1 MKSLMG
7 FPESG
12 ARLVNA
18 SVAYARHQNNAHS
31 LTWTLGN
38 AADVSHK
45 RHEPATTVRFA
56 SEAIGL
62 ACEHRMP
69 QWLALGERYR
79 DWATHALGD
88 FDGGLNLLLRGVR
101 RWRETG
107 AALHTTNCEICLVDS
122 YLLQGETA
130 AAGSHLDATRAHC
143 RSYGEKYPA
152 AEMDRLE
159 ALLLRCEEAPIE
171 MVEERLVA
179 ALQTARQAG
188 ARLFELRSTMVL
200 ARVLAEHHER
210 HKAIEILAPI
220 WFVASIAG
228 LQAVAP
234 IARGLCEIVHMEHF
248 KSHGQTSHSQFG
260 SCDGDLEAGGRC
272 RLTRSKCDG
281 PLPSLHRHYT
291 CFLAERPKTWPYG
304 APELLATA
312 DEVIE

>member
-18 SVAYARHQNNAHS
+18 SVAYARHQNNTHS
-31 LTWTLGN
+31 LAWTLGN

-107 AALHTTNCEICLVDS
+107 AARHTTNCEICLVDS
-122 YLLQGETA
+122 YLLQGEPQRR
-130 AAGSHLDATRAHC
+130 D
-143 RSYGEKYPA
+143 
-152 AEMDRLE
+152 
-159 ALLLRCEEAPIE
+159 PI
-171 MVEERLVA
+171 
-179 ALQTARQAG
+179 
-188 ARLFELRSTMVL
+188 
-200 ARVLAEHHER
+200 
-210 HKAIEILAPI
+210 
-220 WFVASIAG
+220 
-228 LQAVAP
+228 
-234 IARGLCEIVHMEHF
+234 
-248 KSHGQTSHSQFG
+248 
-260 SCDGDLEAGGRC
+260 
-272 RLTRSKCDG
+272 
-281 PLPSLHRHYT
+281 
-291 CFLAERPKTWPYG
+291 
-304 APELLATA
+304 
-312 DEVIE
+312 